1 MKKYFATRYV
11 PYDYTKTVDC
21 KIKTYI
27 EFSIMN
33 NQTDNTIK
41 NYLKKQFGLSGEMA
55 KSYIM
60 IMRGYINGIV

>member
-11 PYDYTKTVDC
+11 PYNYTKTVDY
-21 KIKTYI
+21 KIKNYI

-41 NYLKKQFGLSGEMA
+41 NYLKKEFGLSSEMA
-55 KSYIM
+55 RNYIM
-60 IMRGYINGIV
+60 IMRGFINGVV